1 MSENAMRDWLERHS
15 GPARIHGNFI
25 GGAWRQSASGA
36 TYPLYE
42 AALAGRQ
49 LGSFA
54 DSDESDVDAAV
65 SAADEAF
72 RTWRNSSAMTRSGI
86 LFRFAELLEKNKEQL
101 AFMLSAEQGK
111 VLAESYGEVQRAAN
125 EARFNAG
132 EAMRV
137 DGGTLPGENGVF
149 RAEIVRFPI
158 GVVAAIAPWNFP
170 VVTPVRKIAPALAY
184 GCTVV
189 YKPASATP
197 WTSVKL
203 MELLAEAGVPGGVVN
218 LVTGSGGKV
227 GDPLVAHP
235 LVKGISFTGS
245 TALGLRINETA
256 ARRLAKTQLELG
268 GKNAALVLDYG
279 DLHEAAGQIVSAAF
293 ACSGQRC
300 TAISR
305 VIVLKRQAPELIRLL
320 VEKMSALRLGPA
332 WTEGAQMGPL
342 IDKRH
347 CESVMR
353 YIELGKQEG
362 ATLALGGTRVFPYPA
377 SGAGGQDNGVGHYN
391 MGHRGAAG
399 GDAEDAEQGGYYIA
413 PTLFT
418 DVRKPMRI
426 AREEIF
432 GPVLTV
438 LEAEHLDEAVELAN
452 GTEYG
457 LAAAVFTDSVHI
469 AQRLAAELECG
480 MIHLNHGTA
489 SQIHVPFGGLKQS
502 GFGAYSIGHS
512 NQEFFTGMK
521 AVYVRGN

>member
-1 MSENAMRDWLERHS
+1 
-15 GPARIHGNFI
+15 
-25 GGAWRQSASGA
+25 
-36 TYPLYE
+36 
-42 AALAGRQ
+42 
-49 LGSFA
+49 
-54 DSDESDVDAAV
+54 
-65 SAADEAF
+65 
-72 RTWRNSSAMTRSGI
+72 
-86 LFRFAELLEKNKEQL
+86 
-101 AFMLSAEQGK
+101 
-111 VLAESYGEVQRAAN
+111 
-125 EARFNAG
+125 
-132 EAMRV
+132 
-137 DGGTLPGENGVF
+137 
-149 RAEIVRFPI
+149 
-158 GVVAAIAPWNFP
+158 
-170 VVTPVRKIAPALAY
+170 
-184 GCTVV
+184 
-189 YKPASATP
+189 
-197 WTSVKL
+197 
-203 MELLAEAGVPGGVVN
+203 
-218 LVTGSGGKV
+218 
-227 GDPLVAHP
+227 
-235 LVKGISFTGS
+235 
-245 TALGLRINETA
+245 
-256 ARRLAKTQLELG
+256 
-268 GKNAALVLDYG
+268 
-279 DLHEAAGQIVSAAF
+279 
-293 ACSGQRC
+293 
-300 TAISR
+300 
-305 VIVLKRQAPELIRLL
+305 
-320 VEKMSALRLGPA
+320 
-332 WTEGAQMGPL
+332 MGPL